1 MKKRIHKAT
10 WTLHSFH
17 YIDNKH
23 YRDES
28 TKTIHTTTLG
38 SGENFSVAWTNKV
51 QKISLGKCQDMFTEN
66 GAEESYVQEKLYSAV
81 KLERQKLTAEEWAT
95 IRFKSHQKVK
105 YRNEQRCNI
114 KIIKASKC
122 KLV

>member
-10 WTLHSFH
+10 WTLHTFH

-38 SGENFSVAWTNKV
+38 SGENFSVALDQQGAKNFAWKMSRYVYRKRCRRKLRTGKVVLGCKIGTTKTNCGRMGNYSF
-51 QKISLGKCQDMFTEN
+51 QITPESKI
-66 GAEESYVQEKLYSAV
+66 QEITTLQYKNY
-81 KLERQKLTAEEWAT
+81 
-95 IRFKSHQKVK
+95 
-105 YRNEQRCNI
+105 
-114 KIIKASKC
+114 
-122 KLV
+122 